1 MKTKKEKLVEKIG
14 VYIEHKESMAPLA
27 ARILATL
34 ILQGKKGTTFDSF
47 VCELNASKSTIS
59 THLNTLQAKER
70 VTYYT
75 KPGDRKKY
83 FILNPNELMKSIE
96 EMIARWREEKELH
109 NEIVAYKKEVNSQ
122 LAVDSE
128 DYFDLDFHTMY
139 LTYLNQASE
148 LMESLKE
155 KLISK
160 NNQE

>member
-1 MKTKKEKLVEKIG
+1 
-14 VYIEHKESMAPLA
+14 
-27 ARILATL
+27 
-34 ILQGKKGTTFDSF
+34 
-47 VCELNASKSTIS
+47 
-59 THLNTLQAKER
+59 

-96 EMIARWREEKELH
+96 EMVARWREEKDLH
-109 NEIVAYKKEVNSQ
+109 KEIVAYKKEVNSQ
-122 LAVDSE
+122 LPVDSE
-128 DYFDLDFHTMY
+128 DYFDLEFHNMY
-139 LTYLNQASE
+139 LAYLNQASE